1 MQEHATFSQ
10 DNSRSPLSR
19 NNFNDF
25 SNGSDSSINSASA
38 VLHALRQSGSLNH
51 YGNQSKASDDH
62 ANPRMPFLSLD
73 AEDTGA
79 TGASLAV
86 DKDDQDA
93 AGAAAA
99 DIVTGVE
106 KRVIVAI
113 RSGLSQSTLFATA
126 TGLGAGMEV
135 F

>member
-1 MQEHATFSQ
+1 
-10 DNSRSPLSR
+10 
-19 NNFNDF
+19 
-25 SNGSDSSINSASA
+25 
-38 VLHALRQSGSLNH
+38 
-51 YGNQSKASDDH
+51 
-62 ANPRMPFLSLD
+62 MPFLSLD